1 MRRLDRIFRDSPLLS
16 PVSHARKLLAN
27 MTLRVRLLL
36 SFVGIVL
43 LVDSLSAL
51 LGVGLI
57 HRTLPRLQDVLAV
70 DLSAAREVY
79 RQYVSGIA
87 DMGRLMAQRRIVREN
102 LERGDV
108 ENLIA
113 PMQAFRQSQDLDILM
128 LADVRGE
135 VVFPERD
142 RGKNISASGLAMI
155 AQQSLLGRKEI
166 SASLVFSQA
175 DLAAESPELVER
187 ARIDT
192 ISTPHAAVREHDN
205 TSKGLVAAVAIPVV
219 SDDGVLLGVLCAGQL
234 LNRRNAVVDRIRS
247 TLYRQETFEQRDV
260 AIASIFLDDK
270 RIATTTTTQSGD
282 RAVGTLISEDVYN
295 RVIRGGERWIRPGY
309 IVDDWYLTAYEPIR
323 DPRGQVIGAVGFG
336 LLERKFQETERRA
349 IEIPFALTG
358 VAVALAIIIS
368 YLLSKSVMR
377 PVNSLIRATE
387 KIAAGSS
394 PQPITLD
401 HAPPEIEA
409 LGKAFNSMIAAIRA
423 RDRQLHRQTH
433 EKLMRSDRL
442 AMIGQLAAGVA
453 HEINNPLG
461 SILLFSRLVMQ
472 QTPPQGKIR
481 ENLDRIEKE
490 TKRCHT
496 IVRGLLDFARERKPL
511 VESLDINQVLD
522 ATLKLFEGQ
531 FLFQNIQVVREYNTQ
546 LPAIEADQSQLQQVF
561 MNIILNA
568 VDAMNGIGRLVLATR
583 ESESAGFIDIG
594 ISDSGSGIP
603 PENLDRVFD
612 PFFTT
617 KGVGH
622 GTGLGLS
629 VSYGIVQNHGGDIVV
644 SSTPGSGATF
654 TVSLPAAKGS
664 S

>member
-1 MRRLDRIFRDSPLLS
+1 
-16 PVSHARKLLAN
+16 

-51 LGVGLI
+51 LGIGLI
-57 HRTLPRLQDVLAV
+57 HRAMPRLQDVLAV

-79 RQYVSGIA
+79 RQYGSDVA
-87 DMGRLMAQRRIVREN
+87 DAGRLMAQRRIVREN
-102 LERGDV
+102 LERGNVD
-108 ENLIA
+108 NLVG
-113 PMQAFRQSQDLDILM
+113 PMQAFRQSQDLDILW
-128 LADVRGE
+128 LANRRGE
-135 VVFPERD
+135 VVFPTTN
-142 RGKNISASGLAMI
+142 RGKKIPAAGLAMI
-155 AQQSLLGRKEI
+155 AQQSLLGRKEV
-166 SASLVFSQA
+166 SASVVFSQA
-175 DLAAESPELVER
+175 DLAAENSDLVER
-187 ARIDT
+187 ARIDRAP
-192 ISTPHAAVREHDN
+192 TPHAAARGDN
-205 TSKGLVAAVAIPVV
+205 DASEGLVAAVAIPVV

-234 LNRRNAVVDRIRS
+234 LNRRNAVVDRIRNN
-247 TLYRQETFEQRDV
+247 LYRQEKYEERDV
-260 AIASIFLDDK
+260 AIVSIFLDDK
-270 RIATTTTTQSGD
+270 RIATTTTTQSGE
-282 RAVGTLISEDVYN
+282 RAVGTLISEEVYN
-295 RVIRGGERWIRPGY
+295 RVIRGGERWIRAGY

-358 VAVALAIIIS
+358 VAVVLAIIIS

-377 PVNSLIRATE
+377 PVNKLIRATE
-387 KIAAGSS
+387 KIAAGTS
-394 PQPITLD
+394 PKPIKLD
-401 HAPPEIEA
+401 YAPPEIEA
-409 LGKAFNSMIAAIRA
+409 LGKAFNSMIAAIQA
-423 RDRQLHRQTH
+423 RDQQLHRQTH

-546 LPAIEADQSQLQQVF
+546 LPAVEADQSQLQQVL

-629 VSYGIVQNHGGDIVV
+629 VSYGIVQNHGGDIAV

-654 TVSLPAAKGS
+654 TISLPSAKGS

>member
-1 MRRLDRIFRDSPLLS
+1 
-16 PVSHARKLLAN
+16 

-546 LPAIEADQSQLQQVF
+546 LPAVEADQSQLQQVF

>member
-1 MRRLDRIFRDSPLLS
+1 MPHFS
-16 PVSHARKLLAN
+16 KLLAN

-36 SFVGIVL
+36 SFVGLVL

-57 HRTLPRLQDVLAV
+57 QRTLPRMQDVLAV

-87 DMGRLMAQRRIVREN
+87 DAARLLAQRRIVRDN

-108 ENLIA
+108 ENLIT
-113 PMQAFRQSQDLDILM
+113 PMQAFRQSQDLDFLIL
-128 LADVRGE
+128 ANVRGQ
-135 VVFPERD
+135 VVFPARN
-142 RGKNISASGLAMI
+142 RGKSISASGLATI

-166 SASLVFSQA
+166 SASVVFSPA

-192 ISTPHAAVREHDN
+192 IPTLHAAIRAPDN
-205 TSKGLVAAVAIPVV
+205 TSEGLVAVVAIPVV

-234 LNRRNAVVDRIRS
+234 LNRRNAVVDRIRNN
-247 TLYRQETFEQRDV
+247 LYREETFEQRDV
-260 AIASIFLDDK
+260 AVVSIFLDDK
-270 RIATTTTTQSGD
+270 RIATTTATPSGD
-282 RAVGTLISEDVYN
+282 RAVGTLISEEVYN
-295 RVIRGGERWIRPGY
+295 QVIRGGGRWIRAGY
-309 IVDDWYLTAYEPIR
+309 IVDDWYQTAYEPIR
-323 DPRGQVIGAVGFG
+323 DPRGQVIGALGFG
-336 LLERKFQETERRA
+336 LLERKFQEAERRA

-358 VAVALAIIIS
+358 IAVALAIVIS

-387 KIAAGSS
+387 KIAAGGS
-394 PQPITLD
+394 PQPISLD
-401 HAPPEIEA
+401 YAPPEIEA

-423 RDRQLHRQTH
+423 RDQKLHRQTH

-511 VESLDINQVLD
+511 VESLNINAVLE

-531 FLFQNIQVVREYNTQ
+531 FLFQNIQVFREYNQQ

-568 VDAMNGIGRLVLATR
+568 VDAMNGTGRLTLSTR
-583 ESESAGFIDIG
+583 ESDPSGFIDIG
-594 ISDSGSGIP
+594 ISDTGSGIP
-603 PENLDRVFD
+603 AENLDRIFD

-644 SSTPGSGATF
+644 SSTPGGATF